1 MFKAKK
7 SMGVKDKLSKLGG
20 DEVNG
25 VVARGEGSDVE
36 GVGEGKRKENGG
48 EGRGGNIKVTGGEE
62 VGGWSTLWPRTWGGG
77 EGGRVLG
84 GGGEWTKG
92 GGGGGGRGDSGGETL
107 ITFRGGAFED
117 LLTCNTLTF
126 NIISTHLLTYFL
138 AQKRKVKQFYWV
150 IWAFFKYDHWWFLC
164 AYQVHMHQQT

>member
-20 DEVNG
+20 DEGNG

-62 VGGWSTLWPRTWGGG
+62 VGGWSIL
-77 EGGRVLG
+77 
-84 GGGEWTKG
+84 
-92 GGGGGGRGDSGGETL
+92 
-107 ITFRGGAFED
+107 
-117 LLTCNTLTF
+117 
-126 NIISTHLLTYFL
+126 
-138 AQKRKVKQFYWV
+138 
-150 IWAFFKYDHWWFLC
+150 
-164 AYQVHMHQQT
+164 